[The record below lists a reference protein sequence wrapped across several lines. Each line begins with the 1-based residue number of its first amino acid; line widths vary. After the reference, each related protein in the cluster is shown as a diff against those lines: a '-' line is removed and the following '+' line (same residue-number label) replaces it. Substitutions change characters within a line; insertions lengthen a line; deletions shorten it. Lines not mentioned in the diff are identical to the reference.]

1 MNLVVRSFR
10 KSDQKN
16 VIQLWKECGL
26 VVPWNDPQRDIER
39 KLAIQAELFLVG
51 LINDEIIT
59 TAMAG
64 YDGDRGWVYYLAVK
78 PQYQQKE
85 IGRQIMK
92 EVEIRLLEL
101 GCPKLNIMVRTT
113 NLDVINF
120 YKAIGYKVDAITNM
134 GKRLEPDN

>member
-1 MNLVVRSFR
+1 MNLVFRSFR
-10 KSDQKN
+10 KSDQKE
-16 VIQLWKECGL
+16 VIQLWMECGL

-39 KLAIQAELFLVG
+39 KLGTQPELFLIG

-59 TAMAG
+59 TVMTG
-64 YDGDRGWVYYLAVK
+64 YDGHRGWVYYLAVK

-92 EVEIRLLEL
+92 EVEIRLREL

-120 YKAIGYKVDAITNM
+120 YKAIGYKVDAVTNM
-134 GKRLEPDN
+134 GKRLKPDN

>member
-1 MNLVVRSFR
+1 MNLVFRSFR
-10 KSDQKN
+10 KSDQKD
-16 VIQLWKECGL
+16 VIQLWMECGL
-26 VVPWNDPQRDIER
+26 VVQWNNPQRDIER
-39 KLAIQAELFLVG
+39 KLGTQPELFLIG
-51 LINDEIIT
+51 LINDKIIT

-64 YDGDRGWVYYLAVK
+64 YDGHRGWVYYLAVK
-78 PQYQQKE
+78 PQYQRKE

>member
-1 MNLVVRSFR
+1 MNLVVRGFR
-10 KSDQKN
+10 KSDQKE

-26 VVPWNDPQRDIER
+26 VVPWNNPQRDIER
-39 KLAIQAELFLVG
+39 KLAMQSELFLVG
-51 LINDEIIT
+51 VQKDKIIA

-64 YDGDRGWVYYLAVK
+64 YDGHRGWVYYLAVK

-85 IGRQIMK
+85 IGKQIMK
-92 EVEIRLLEL
+92 EAETRLLEL
-101 GCPKLNIMVRTT
+101 GCPKLNIMVRST

-120 YKAIGYKVDAITNM
+120 YKAIGYKVDAVTNM

>member
-1 MNLVVRSFR
+1 MNLVIRTFR
-10 KSDQKN
+10 KSYQKD
-16 VIQLWKECGL
+16 VIQLWQECGL

-39 KLAIQAELFLVG
+39 KLATQPELFLVG

-59 TAMAG
+59 TVMAG
-64 YDGDRGWVYYLAVK
+64 YDGHRGWVYYLAVK
-78 PQYQQKE
+78 PQYQKKE

-120 YKAIGYKVDAITNM
+120 YKAIGYKVDSVTNM
-134 GKRLEPDN
+134 GKRLELDN

>member
-1 MNLVVRSFR
+1 MNLVFRSFR
-10 KSDQKN
+10 KSDQKE
-16 VIQLWKECGL
+16 VIQLWMECGL

-39 KLAIQAELFLVG
+39 KLGTQPELFLIG

-59 TAMAG
+59 TVMTG
-64 YDGDRGWVYYLAVK
+64 YDGHRGWVYYLAVK

-92 EVEIRLLEL
+92 EAETRLLEL

-120 YKAIGYKVDAITNM
+120 YKAIGYKVDAVTNM
-134 GKRLEPDN
+134 GKRLKPDN

>member
-1 MNLVVRSFR
+1 MNLVVRRFR
-10 KSDQKN
+10 KSHQKD
-16 VIQLWKECGL
+16 VIQLWQECGL

-39 KLAIQAELFLVG
+39 KLTTQSELFLVG

-64 YDGDRGWVYYLAVK
+64 YDGHRGWVYYLAVK
-78 PQYQQKE
+78 PQYQKKE

-92 EVEIRLLEL
+92 EVEIRLHEL
-101 GCPKLNIMVRTT
+101 GCPKLNIIVRTT

-120 YKAIGYKVDAITNM
+120 YKAIGYKVDAVTNM
-134 GKRLEPDN
+134 GKQLEVDN

>member
-26 VVPWNDPQRDIER
+26 VVPWNDPRHDIER
-39 KLAIQAELFLVG
+39 KLAIQSELFLVG

-64 YDGDRGWVYYLAVK
+64 YDGHRGWVYYLAVK
-78 PQYQQKE
+78 PLYQHKE
-85 IGRQIMK
+85 IGKQIMK
-92 EVEIRLLEL
+92 EAETRLLKL
-101 GCPKLNIMVRTT
+101 GCPKLNIMVRST

-120 YKAIGYKVDAITNM
+120 YKAIGYKVDAVTNM
-134 GKRLEPDN
+134 GKRLESDN